1 MVRELTIAINF
12 LSSKDNNEERV
23 THSESDTIE
32 IMINDEAGEVI
43 EEFFQALPS
52 RYQIGLE
59 TSMRGSDSAF
69 DCIFPYLILFII
81 LQMPWSKF

>member
-23 THSESDTIE
+23 THSKSDTIE
-32 IMINDEAGEVI
+32 IMITDEAGEVI

-52 RYQIGLE
+52 RYQIVLE
-59 TSMRGSDSAF
+59 TSMRGSDSVF
-69 DCIFPYLILFII
+69 DCIFLYVILFII
-81 LQMPWSKF
+81 L